1 VKHWNAYRE
10 AISQWYATHRHV
22 QRMTLDAC
30 KLLVQAKEHFVA
42 SGRRGG
48 EFEKTTAEQL
58 KLTNTRM
65 VRYYLQW
72 GGIDPEAVETLNE
85 VGTPVP
91 AHDLKLIA
99 RAKTPARQRRAARIF
114 VTRRREALEGYILA
128 GDKAPTRA
136 PRVGALPSIL
146 YVGDALDVLRTISG
160 DSVDMIVTSP
170 PYWQLRSF
178 GSSLGL
184 EPTPREFI
192 DALVPYFRECYRV
205 LKPTGTLW
213 VNMGDTAASGNPGGG
228 TKEERFTRSPLGA
241 KHRSPPTGLKKKDL
255 VGIPWMLA
263 FALRDQ
269 VGFYLRDENVW
280 FKTNAQPEPVR
291 DRNVR
296 AHEKVFLFSKSAAY
310 NFTAIREPGVKH
322 RSRNAR
328 NVWPIAIDRNPRYP
342 HPARFPVALAA
353 KCILMGSKPG
363 DLVLDLF
370 MGVGATQ
377 IAALELGRHSIG
389 IDANPKYIK
398 TAKRRIEAAGG
409 IVEVKRVEA
418 SSKVIPLRPLTTARE
433 ARDTWGRLHGAD
445 RRQRPMRGE

>member
-1 VKHWNAYRE
+1 VKHWNAYEE
-10 AISQWYATHRHV
+10 AIGQWYATHRHV

-42 SGRRGG
+42 SGRRPG

-58 KLTNTRM
+58 KLTNPRT

-91 AHDLKLIA
+91 AHDLNMIA

-114 VTRRREALEGYILA
+114 VKLGRERLEGYILA

-136 PRVGALPSIL
+136 PREGALSSTL
-146 YVGDALDVLRTISG
+146 YIGDALDVLRTLA
-160 DSVDMIVTSP
+160 DNSVDMIVTSP
-170 PYWQLRSF
+170 PYWQLRAF

-184 EPTPREFI
+184 EATPKEYVE
-192 DALVPYFRECYRV
+192 ALVSYFRECYRV
-205 LKPTGTLW
+205 LKLAGTLW
-213 VNMGDTAASGNPGGG
+213 VNIGDTAASGNPGGG
-228 TKEERFTRSPLGA
+228 TKAERFTRSPVGA
-241 KHRSPPTGLKKKDL
+241 KHRNAPAGLKNKDL

-263 FALRDQ
+263 FALRDE

-280 FKTNAQPEPVR
+280 FKTNPQPEPVR

-296 AHEKVFLFSKSAAY
+296 AHEKVFLFSKSPSY
-310 NFTAIREPGVKH
+310 NFTPIREPGVKH

-328 NVWPIAIDRNPRYP
+328 NVWPIPIDRDRKYP
-342 HPARFPVALAA
+342 HPARFPVALPTR
-353 KCILMGSKPG
+353 CILMGSKPG

-370 MGVGATQ
+370 TGVGATQ
-377 IAALELGRHSIG
+377 IAALELGRRSIG
-389 IDANPKYIK
+389 VDANEKYIRI
-398 TAKRRIEAAGG
+398 AKRRIEAAGG
-409 IVEVKRVEA
+409 VADVKKVEA
-418 SSKVIPLRPLTTARE
+418 SSKVIPLRPLTKARDG
-433 ARDTWGRLHGAD
+433 RDTWGRLHGAD
-445 RRQRPMRGE
+445 RRQRPMRNE